1 MANPTMGRTSMTMP
15 ATSRGSVLLVEDE
28 TMIRM
33 LVADMLADL
42 GYEIAAEAGDVDQA
56 LKFARSAKFD
66 LAILDV
72 NVNGKLISPVA
83 DVVASRNLPFVF
95 ATGYGVEGLP
105 EQYRQHPALQKPFR
119 LEALQQAI
127 DAALQ
132 SRPA

>member
-1 MANPTMGRTSMTMP
+1 MATPVASK
-15 ATSRGSVLLVEDE
+15 GSVLLVEDE

-42 GYEIAAEAGDVDQA
+42 GYDIAAEAGDVEQA
-56 LKFARSAKFD
+56 MKLARSAKFD

-83 DVVASRNLPFVF
+83 DVVAARNLPFVF
-95 ATGYGVEGLP
+95 ATGYGAEGLP
-105 EQYRQHPALQKPFR
+105 EQYRQHTALQKPFR

-127 DAALQ
+127 ETALQ
-132 SRPA
+132 GRVT

>member
-1 MANPTMGRTSMTMP
+1 MTMP
-15 ATSRGSVLLVEDE
+15 AASKGSVLLVEDE

-42 GYEIAAEAGDVDQA
+42 GYDIAAEAGDVEQA
-56 LKFARSAKFD
+56 MKLARSANYD

-83 DVVASRNLPFVF
+83 EVVAARKLPFVF
-95 ATGYGVEGLP
+95 ATGYGAEGLP

-119 LEALQQAI
+119 LEALKQAI

-132 SRPA
+132 NKTT

>member
-1 MANPTMGRTSMTMP
+1 MTKP
-15 ATSRGSVLLVEDE
+15 VASKGSVFLVEDE

-42 GYEIAAEAGDVDQA
+42 GYDIAAEAGDVEQA
-56 LKFARSAKFD
+56 MKFARSAKFD

-83 DVVASRNLPFVF
+83 DVVAARNLPFVF
-95 ATGYGVEGLP
+95 ATGYGAEGLP
-105 EQYRQHPALQKPFR
+105 EQYRQHTALQKPFR

-127 DAALQ
+127 EAALQ
-132 SRPA
+132 GRTG

>member
-1 MANPTMGRTSMTMP
+1 MTMP
-15 ATSRGSVLLVEDE
+15 AASKGSVLLVEDE

-42 GYEIAAEAGDVDQA
+42 GYDIAAEAGDVEQA
-56 LKFARSAKFD
+56 MKLARSANYD

-83 DVVASRNLPFVF
+83 EVVAARKLPFVF
-95 ATGYGVEGLP
+95 ATGYGAEGLP

-119 LEALQQAI
+119 LEALKQAI

-132 SRPA
+132 NKTS

>member
-1 MANPTMGRTSMTMP
+1 MTMP
-15 ATSRGSVLLVEDE
+15 AASKGSVLLVEDE

-42 GYEIAAEAGDVDQA
+42 GYDIAAEAGDVEQA
-56 LKFARSAKFD
+56 MKLARSATYD

-83 DVVASRNLPFVF
+83 EVVAARNLPFVF
-95 ATGYGVEGLP
+95 ATGYGAEGLP

-119 LEALQQAI
+119 LEALKQAI

-132 SRPA
+132 TKTG

>member
-1 MANPTMGRTSMTMP
+1 MTTTRP
-15 ATSRGSVLLVEDE
+15 PRGSVFLVEDE
-28 TMIRM
+28 VMIRM
-33 LVADMLADL
+33 MVADMVQEL
-42 GYEIAAEAGDVDQA
+42 GYTVAAEAGDIGEAIRLAQTTY
-56 LKFARSAKFD
+56 FD

-127 DAALQ
+127 DTALQ
-132 SRPA
+132 SRPG

>member
-1 MANPTMGRTSMTMP
+1 MTTP
-15 ATSRGSVLLVEDE
+15 AASKGSVFLVEDE

-42 GYEIAAEAGDVDQA
+42 GYDIAAEAGDVEQA
-56 LKFARSAKFD
+56 LKIAHSAQFD

-72 NVNGKLISPVA
+72 NVNGKIISPVA
-83 DVVASRNLPFVF
+83 DVVAARNLPFVF
-95 ATGYGVEGLP
+95 ATGYGAEGLP

-127 DAALQ
+127 EAALQ
-132 SRPA
+132 SKTA